1 MEERV
6 PYFGADDAPS
16 CLASTYLSRG
26 PHTTCSDPPQLN
38 STMTSIVYRNYMGE
52 SDLPHIMALVQHE
65 LSEPYVIYTYRY
77 FLHQWPQLS
86 YLAFP
91 VGSSEPVGVI
101 VCKQSLHHED
111 HTRNRGYI
119 AMLSVNRNWRKRGI
133 ASTLVKRSVDN
144 MRKAGAVE
152 VVLETEFDN
161 AAALSLYESLG
172 FIREKRLFRFYLN
185 GKDAFRLILAV
196 TPLEADEK
204 AEDSDADS
212 ILTIV
217 PDIPLVQRKHIPL
230 TRPSIMLNPPT
241 RTFKI
246 PPLPYD
252 SDDDVSS
259 R

>member
-1 MEERV
+1 M
-6 PYFGADDAPS
+6 
-16 CLASTYLSRG
+16 SRIDSHG
-26 PHTTCSDPPQLN
+26 LTILQ
-38 STMTSIVYRNYMGE
+38 
-52 SDLPHIMALVQHE
+52 
-65 LSEPYVIYTYRY
+65 
-77 FLHQWPQLS
+77 
-86 YLAFP
+86 
-91 VGSSEPVGVI
+91 
-101 VCKQSLHHED
+101 
-111 HTRNRGYI
+111 
-119 AMLSVNRNWRKRGI
+119 
-133 ASTLVKRSVDN
+133 
-144 MRKAGAVE
+144 